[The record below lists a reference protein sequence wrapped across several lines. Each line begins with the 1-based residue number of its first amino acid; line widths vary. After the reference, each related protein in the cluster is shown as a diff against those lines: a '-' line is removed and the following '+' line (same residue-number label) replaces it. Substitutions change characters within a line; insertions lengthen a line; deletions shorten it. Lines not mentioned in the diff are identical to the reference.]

1 MSYHA
6 SDCGLAELSGG
17 VATSQKGQK
26 TKQAYAVTDDEDS
39 LKVYGGT
46 KLLDGS
52 GNGAGPR
59 KRNKNGDNQLIDVN
73 AGINTDSDSDRLGK
87 IYLSDCH
94 SKPQVRDLTE
104 KRKNDGL
111 REIN

>member
-1 MSYHA
+1 M
-6 SDCGLAELSGG
+6 
-17 VATSQKGQK
+17 
-26 TKQAYAVTDDEDS
+26 TDDEDS

-73 AGINTDSDSDRLGK
+73 AGINTDSDSDMERQL
-87 IYLSDCH
+87 
-94 SKPQVRDLTE
+94 
-104 KRKNDGL
+104 RKNENSEHSSDEGL
-111 REIN
+111 VSPKKVSVVPIKAKKPLFLSLSVKNNY